1 MSAGFTTPAIIVGM
15 LLGAVLATALH
26 IEPGTP
32 NFHALLATG
41 FAGILA
47 SSMNIPIAS
56 AVMGVEIFGPQY
68 SLPITI
74 AAIIGF
80 QINRHQT
87 IYDFAMGSKDIE
99 PLFERDGD
107 T

>member
-1 MSAGFTTPAIIVGM
+1 M
-15 LLGAVLATALH
+15 LRVSESSRLSYVFLLKWLLIALA
-26 IEPGTP
+26 
-32 NFHALLATG
+32 
-41 FAGILA
+41 AGILA

-68 SLPITI
+68 SLPVTI
-74 AAIIGF
+74 AANIGF

-99 PLFERDGD
+99 PLFEKDRD